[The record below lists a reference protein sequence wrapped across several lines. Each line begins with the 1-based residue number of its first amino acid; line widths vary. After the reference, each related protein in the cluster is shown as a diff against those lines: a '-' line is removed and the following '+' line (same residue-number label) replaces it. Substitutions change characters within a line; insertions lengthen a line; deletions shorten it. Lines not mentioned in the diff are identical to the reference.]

1 LAAPLPS
8 TLPYTPLFRSRL
20 SAGEII
26 AGSARVGRTAA
37 AANIDDGK
45 LTLTVG
51 EAQFYGGRA
60 EARLSAAMNGDAL
73 EASGEAKLDDVPT
86 GAALAGLLGL
96 DSLDG
101 QGALSVDVATK
112 GKPRGDS
119 AAGASGT

>member
-45 LTLTVG
+45 FTLTVG

-73 EASGEAKLDDVPT
+73 EASAEAKLDEVRSEEHT
-86 GAALAGLLGL
+86 SELQ
-96 DSLDG
+96 SR
-101 QGALSVDVATK
+101 VDLVC
-112 GKPRGDS
+112 
-119 AAGASGT
+119 